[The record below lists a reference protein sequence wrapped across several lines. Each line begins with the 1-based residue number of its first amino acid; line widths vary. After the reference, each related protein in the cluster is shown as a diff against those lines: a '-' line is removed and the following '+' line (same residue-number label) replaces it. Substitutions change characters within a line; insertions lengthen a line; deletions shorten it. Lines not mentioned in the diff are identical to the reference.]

1 MNIEYAYRA
10 RYDEIL
16 VPLAVKL
23 ESFLK
28 DIVAGTERIDRVCA
42 RAKSVD
48 RFMAKANKKL
58 DNGVNK
64 YTEPLSQIQDQVGAR
79 IVCFYLQDVKKIQG
93 EINKYLRPIESKNL
107 VPESESEFG
116 YFGKHY
122 ILFLPDD
129 ILAGDEQIQF
139 FELQIKTL
147 FQHAW
152 GEAEHDLTY
161 KPSANISSEVK
172 RKVAFTAAQA
182 WGADMIFS
190 GLHSELA
197 ANDG

>member
-1 MNIEYAYRA
+1 MNLQEIYQA
-10 RYDEIL
+10 RYDDIL
-16 VPLAVKL
+16 VSLAEKL

-28 DIVAGTERIDRVCA
+28 TTLEGIERIDRVCA

-48 RFMAKANKKL
+48 RFLEKAHKKL
-58 DNGVNK
+58 DDGNNK
-64 YTEPLSQIQDQVGAR
+64 YIEPLSQIQDQIGAR
-79 IVCFYLQDVKKIQG
+79 IICFYLQDINRIHN
-93 EINKYLRPIESKNL
+93 EICKYFRPIESKNL
-107 VPESESEFG
+107 VPESEAEFG

-129 ILAGDEQIQF
+129 ILIGDEPIAF

-161 KPSANISSEVK
+161 KPCAKISPSIK

-182 WGADMIFS
+182 WGADLIFS
-190 GLHSELA
+190 ELHGELA
-197 ANDG
+197 ANED

>member
-1 MNIEYAYRA
+1 MSLEEFYRV
-10 RYDEIL
+10 RHDEVL
-16 VPLAVKL
+16 VSLAQKL
-23 ESFLK
+23 ERHLK
-28 DIVAGTERIDRVCA
+28 DTLSGIDRVDRVCV

-48 RFMAKANKKL
+48 RFLRKAHKKL
-58 DNGVNK
+58 DDGTDK
-64 YTEPLSQIQDQVGAR
+64 YTEPLSQIQDQIGAR
-79 IVCFYLQDVKKIQG
+79 IICFYIQDVKKIQD
-93 EINKYLRPIESKNL
+93 EINKYFRPIESLNL

-122 ILFLPDD
+122 ILFLPEE
-129 ILAGDEQIQF
+129 ILSGDEPIDF

-161 KPSANISSEVK
+161 KPCASVSSHVK

-182 WGADMIFS
+182 WGADMIFAE
-190 GLHSELA
+190 LHGELA